1 MKGLL
6 IKDFKL
12 VKVQKNFFLLI
23 VAIAIG
29 MAMFTDDSSFIIG
42 YMSFI
47 ATLFV
52 LSTISYDEFDNGNAF
67 LFCLPISKKS
77 YIIEKYGFG
86 LILGGTSWL
95 IATVIAITSD
105 LMKNSVI
112 TENTL
117 ITAITIIPVLLI
129 ILAVMIPFQIK
140 FGGEKGRIAIIGA
153 IGLMFILG
161 IIAVKVAGVFN
172 VDLVLS
178 FNNLSSLNLQM
189 LVGIA
194 TVIAAIGLYFSYKI
208 SLSIMRKKEF

>member
-77 YIIEKYGFG
+77 YIIEKYGFA
-86 LILGGTSWL
+86 LTLGGTSWL
-95 IATVIAITSD
+95 VATVIAITSD

-117 ITAITIIPVLLI
+117 ITAIMIIPVLLI
-129 ILAVMIPFQIK
+129 ILAIMIPFQIK

-161 IIAVKVAGVFN
+161 IIVVKVAGVFN
-172 VDLVLS
+172 VDLVSL

-194 TVIAAIGLYFSYKI
+194 TIIAAIGLYFSYKI